1 MGNTIKLFYM
11 SKLQTIGGGDARLTY
26 LPPCVQ
32 VLDVELE
39 QAVLTGSGST
49 QNLEEELF
57 TW

>member
-1 MGNTIKLFYM
+1 MIKL
-11 SKLQTIGGGDARLTY
+11 QIIGGGDARLTY

-39 QAVLTGSGST
+39 QAVLTGGST